1 MPKRPQPA
9 IAVALSTAAALFT
22 ANPSQTAAQNKALQE
37 ESYPLSAAIEEA
49 KQSPF
54 HARSE
59 ASALLFTPT
68 RIGFS
73 SPTRIGVSSPVWL
86 TPSPTGDDTPSVGKV
101 FLASWVS
108 TTASDLAG
116 LYLLGQAYRADSFG
130 AGLAVLA
137 AAPVAVMGGAVGA
150 KLVGAPFGRAAMGSL
165 TGAALGFVVFALAG
179 PRENYLSSMFLT
191 AVHAGAVTIGAVG

>member
-22 ANPSQTAAQNKALQE
+22 ANPSQAATQNKALHE

-54 HARSE
+54 HVQSE
-59 ASALLFTPT
+59 AYALLFPP

-73 SPTRIGVSSPVWL
+73 PSVRL
-86 TPSPTGDDTPSVGKV
+86 TAPPAGDDTPSVGKV
-101 FLASWVS
+101 FLASWAS

-116 LYLLGQAYRADSFG
+116 IYLLSYGAYSEESFIT
-130 AGLAVLA
+130 GLALLA
-137 AAPVAVMGGAVGA
+137 AAPVSVLGGAVGA
-150 KLVGAPFGRAAMGSL
+150 RLVGAPFGRAAIGSL
-165 TGAALGFVVFALAG
+165 VGAVAGIAVVALTEPGEDFRRFIIV
-179 PRENYLSSMFLT
+179 T
-191 AVHAGAVTIGAVG
+191 TVHAAGVTIGAVG